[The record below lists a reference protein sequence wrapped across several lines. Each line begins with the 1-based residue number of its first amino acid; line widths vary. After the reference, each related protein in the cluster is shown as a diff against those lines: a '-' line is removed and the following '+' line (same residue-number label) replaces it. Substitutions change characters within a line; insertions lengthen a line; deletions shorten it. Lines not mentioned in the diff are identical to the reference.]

1 MKHIVILFFALIF
14 SQGLFAQNTVVDS
27 TAYKSL
33 QLDSLQTHLLYRV
46 SEHTAPVYRLYAT
59 ENMWTFLELDTTNGR
74 IWQVQY
80 SMDENNRYKLPLNMR
95 NYALL
100 SDLFEGREDEEFA
113 GRFELVKTQNM
124 YNFLL
129 LDTLTGSIWQ
139 IQWSM
144 DANKRGVVDKIVEP

>member
-1 MKHIVILFFALIF
+1 MKRIIILFFIF
-14 SQGLFAQNTVVDS
+14 ILAQGAFAQNKVVDS
-27 TAYKSL
+27 TAYKFL
-33 QLDSLQTHLLYRV
+33 QLDSLQTQFLYRV
-46 SEHTAPVYRLYAT
+46 SEHTAPVYRLYPT
-59 ENMWTFLELDTTNGR
+59 DNMWTFLELDTTNGR

-80 SMDENNRYKLPLNMR
+80 SMDEKERYKLPLNMR

-100 SDLFEGREDEEFA
+100 SDLIEGREDEEFA

-144 DANKRGVVDKIVEP
+144 DVNKRGVVDKIIEP